1 MEQNQIHLFAFF
13 KELICNEL
21 LLMLAYSFEARC
33 VINYILCIVELPL
46 MFEVETFC
54 VLV

>member
-13 KELICNEL
+13 KELIGDEL
-21 LLMLAYSFEARC
+21 LFILAYSFEARC
-33 VINYILCIVELPL
+33 VINYILYIVELQL